1 MIDYELEYIDPDDIR
16 DILVKVEKS
25 FNIKFGNNELEH
37 IVTFGELCDHIVDK
51 IKLDLSGDCTTQQ
64 AFYKL
69 RNAISSQLKIDAK
82 TISTDFQ
89 LIDFLPRQNRR
100 AIITEIEKHLGFKLN
115 ILRPPHCLTIA
126 FLILLLASFVKLF
139 FNWQIGLLWF
149 AISIGGLWVSNK
161 TGNELDVRTIGQV
174 AEKMT
179 RENYLK
185 SRRNSKTFNKREI
198 ERVLVD
204 LFSNDLG
211 LDKSKLKR
219 EAKFYNI
226 ERE

>member
-1 MIDYELEYIDPDDIR
+1 MSYSDRISKEFEIFSDNINVHDLPKAHDYVLGKY
-16 DILVKVEKS
+16 LVK
-25 FNIKFGNNELEH
+25 EL
-37 IVTFGELCDHIVDK
+37 
-51 IKLDLSGDCTTQQ
+51 
-64 AFYKL
+64 
-69 RNAISSQLKIDAK
+69 
-82 TISTDFQ
+82 
-89 LIDFLPRQNRR
+89 
-100 AIITEIEKHLGFKLN
+100 EKHLGFKLN